1 MPLSPEVVTRARQRV
16 GSFVRRKYHLDALVG
31 IGGTA
36 AVYAATHRNGTRVAL
51 KILHPELASIA
62 DIQARFLRE
71 GYVANRI
78 AHEGVVR
85 VVDDDDDETFHTVFL
100 VLELLEGETIAERV
114 AQSGRAAS
122 VDEIVRWGERLL
134 DILAAAHDVGV
145 VHRDIKPENVF
156 LTRSGTVKLLDF
168 GIARLLDGNSATRSG
183 QLLGTPAFMSP
194 EQAGGHPRDVDARSD
209 LWSAGAVLFRM
220 IADRP
225 VHLARSPAEQ
235 MLFAATQP
243 APKLET
249 VVPGISARLGSVVD
263 RALAFERE
271 HRWQDARA
279 MHAALRE
286 AVGTSG

>member
-1 MPLSPEVVTRARQRV
+1 MPLSPDVVTRARQRV

-36 AVYAATHRNGTRVAL
+36 AVYAATHRNGTRFAL
-51 KILHPELASIA
+51 KVLHPELASIA
-62 DIQARFLRE
+62 DIQTRFLRE

-85 VVDDDDDETFHTVFL
+85 VVDDDDDDAFHTVFL

-114 AQSGRAAS
+114 AQDARAAS
-122 VDEIVRWGERLL
+122 MDEIVHWGDRLL

-145 VHRDIKPENVF
+145 VHRDIKPENLF
-156 LTRSGTVKLLDF
+156 LTRSGTLKLLDF
-168 GIARLLDGNSATRSG
+168 GIARLLDGSSATRSG

-194 EQAGGHPRDVDARSD
+194 EQASGHARDVDARSD
-209 LWSAGAVLFRM
+209 LWSAGAVLFRLL
-220 IADRP
+220 ADRP

-249 VVPGISARLGSVVD
+249 VVPGVSARLGNVVD

-271 HRWQDARA
+271 RRWQDART
-279 MHAALRE
+279 MRTALRE
-286 AVGTSG
+286 AVGANR

>member
-1 MPLSPEVVTRARQRV
+1 MPLSPEVVTRARERV
-16 GSFVRRKYHLDALVG
+16 GSFVRRKYHFDALVG

-51 KILHPELASIA
+51 KVLHPELALIA

-114 AQSGRAAS
+114 AHTAAS
-122 VDEIVRWGERLL
+122 MDESVQWGDRLL

-145 VHRDIKPENVF
+145 VHRDIKPENLF
-156 LTRSGTVKLLDF
+156 LTRSGTLKLLDF
-168 GIARLLDGNSATRSG
+168 GIARLLDGSSATRSG
-183 QLLGTPAFMSP
+183 LLLGTPAFMSP
-194 EQAGGHPRDVDARSD
+194 EQASGHARDVDARSD
-209 LWSAGAVLFRM
+209 LWSTGAVLFRL

-249 VVPGISARLGSVVD
+249 VVPGISARLGNVVD
-263 RALAFERE
+263 RALAFERAD
-271 HRWQDARA
+271 RWQDART
-279 MHAALRE
+279 MRTALRE
-286 AVGTSG
+286 AVGTNR